1 MKRCASTV
9 LIIVLVAFMAGCAGM
24 TGVTADSLESQ
35 ASGVVAALEALPPV
49 PADAGTQA
57 QVDGWKTWLASLA
70 KAGSVVAVAAL
81 KARGM

>member
-1 MKRCASTV
+1 MRHLAACI
-9 LIIVLVAFMAGCAGM
+9 LIVSLLLVAGCAGM

-49 PADAGTQA
+49 PADVGTQA

-70 KAGSVVAVAAL
+70 RAGSAVAVAAL

>member
-1 MKRCASTV
+1 
-9 LIIVLVAFMAGCAGM
+9 MAGCAGM

-35 ASGVVAALEALPPV
+35 AAGVVAALEALPQI
-49 PADAGTQA
+49 PADARTQA

-70 KAGSVVAVAAL
+70 KAGSAVAVAAM